1 MWRVYSRIVDN
12 HDPAYVALA
21 AVFCVLSSFTAV
33 GLVQRALETQGRGRL
48 LWLLAAGIVTGTGV
62 WTTHFTAMLG
72 FLPQAGLH
80 FEPGEAL
87 VSLTLCTVLTTLGW
101 IVGFADAGR
110 ARGVVAGF
118 LIGSGMA
125 IAHFFDMTALHG
137 PEIVRSDSAMLV
149 LAAVGGVAITGLAG
163 PLLERYAR
171 ATLAW
176 PAGAALALGVL
187 FLHFVAS
194 AGLELAPVAGLPQ
207 RPDLQLPGAGA
218 VLLGGVFLLLASA
231 LALVFHHRR
240 LAEVTASDGRRL
252 AMALDALKRGEAHH
266 RAFIE
271 LNSQIQWLADAEGQL
286 LEIGP
291 RWWDYAAVS
300 RERSIAEGWLE
311 AIHPEDRDPVLAR
324 WMQAVRTGDGSLAD
338 ARYRIR
344 FREGG
349 YRWFR
354 ARARPLRDQ
363 TGSVLRWYGSLED
376 IDEQVAAE
384 LALRQSEE
392 RYRLASQATNDI
404 IWDYDV
410 AGDRTRWEGAA
421 RKVLGYPEL
430 AQGTTYAWWHDKV
443 HPEDRLNVVGMEKPE
458 GLGEQG
464 QNTQEYRFRIADGS
478 YIWVS
483 SRRVLVND
491 AEGKP
496 VRFVGSILDITKRK
510 QAEAELQWAAFHDPL
525 TGLPNRALYAERLD
539 VALEGARSTG
549 EMVGLL
555 VFDLNNFKTLNDTMG
570 HAAGDRLLKEIAGRL
585 VAGVPE
591 GVTVARLGGD
601 EFAII
606 SPGLT
611 TADLRMEL
619 ARQRLGALDQPVA
632 IDGLQ
637 IAVSYCAGGAVFPR
651 DAQSAAELLRA
662 ADLALYAAKAEL
674 PGTIRGFQ
682 PQLLQASRT
691 RAKALANARQAL
703 DTDAIVPFYQPKL
716 CLRTGQVAG
725 FEALL
730 RWHDQSGLQ
739 PPASIAA
746 AFEDAELSVEI
757 TDRMLDRVLAD
768 LVAWHGQGL
777 AVGRVALNL
786 SAADLRQ
793 RGLAERVLWRLD
805 NAGLPGSVL
814 ELEVTESVLIS
825 QMGGHVSTLEKLQQA
840 GVTIALDDFGTG
852 YASLTHVQQFKVDVL
867 KIDRSFVELI
877 GSGERRDTAVINAVL
892 EMARSMGICTV
903 AEGIERRE
911 QAEYL
916 HGRGCDLG
924 QGFLFSRP
932 IPASRV
938 PAIIEQFE
946 ERRWE
951 AALPADQTAS

>member
-1 MWRVYSRIVDN
+1 MLRVYSGIVDN

-21 AVFCVLSSFTAV
+21 AIICILSSFTAV
-33 GLVQRALETQGRGRL
+33 GLAQRAIGAKGQDRV
-48 LWLLAAGIVTGTGV
+48 LWLLAAGVVTGAGV

-80 FEPGEAL
+80 FNPREAL
-87 VSLTLCTVLTTLGW
+87 VSVGLCLVLTMLGW
-101 IVGFADAGR
+101 IVGFANPQR
-110 ARGVVAGF
+110 ARGLLAGV
-118 LIGSGMA
+118 LIGAGLA

-137 PEIVRSDSAMLV
+137 AEIVRIDYGLLAM
-149 LAAVGGVAITGLAG
+149 AVIGGIAITALAG
-163 PLLERYAR
+163 PLLQRFAQ

-194 AGLELAPVAGLPQ
+194 AGIELAPLTGLPA
-207 RPDLQLPGAGA
+207 RPELKLAG
-218 VLLGGVFLLLASA
+218 VGGVLVGGSLLLLASA
-231 LALVFHHRR
+231 LTLVFHHRR
-240 LAEVTASDGRRL
+240 LADVTAADGKRL
-252 AMALDALKRGEAHH
+252 ASALEALRGSEAHH
-266 RAFIE
+266 RAYIE
-271 LNSQIQWLADAEGQL
+271 LNSQIQWLSDANGRV
-286 LEIGP
+286 LEMGP
-291 RWWDYAAVS
+291 RWWECVAVS
-300 RERSIAEGWLE
+300 REQSITEGWLN
-311 AIHPEDRDPVLAR
+311 AMHPDDREPVRALWAR
-324 WMQAVRTGDGSLAD
+324 AVRTGDGSIAD
-338 ARYRIR
+338 VRYRVR
-344 FREGG
+344 FRDGS

-354 ARARPLRDQ
+354 ARARPLRDEAG
-363 TGSVLRWYGSLED
+363 TVLRWYGSLED
-376 IDEQVAAE
+376 INDQVAAE
-384 LALRQSEE
+384 MALRRSEE
-392 RYRLASQATNDI
+392 RYRLASEATNDI

-410 AGDRTRWEGAA
+410 ERDRTTWTGIAG
-421 RKVLGYPEL
+421 KVLGYPEL
-430 AQGTTYAWWHDKV
+430 AQGTTIAWWADKV
-443 HPEDRLNVVGMEKPE
+443 HPEDRGALVGMEKP
-458 GLGEQG
+458 LGRDGQG
-464 QNTQEYRFRIADGS
+464 QNTQEYRFRAVNGD

-483 SRRVLVND
+483 SRRVLVPD
-491 AEGKP
+491 ASGKP
-496 VRFVGSILDITKRK
+496 VRFVGSMLDITARK
-510 QAEAELQWAAFHDPL
+510 QAETELQWAAFHDPL
-525 TGLPNRALYAERLD
+525 TGLPNRALYAQRLD
-539 VALEGARSTG
+539 AALERARGTG

-570 HAAGDRLLKEIAGRL
+570 HAAGDRLLKEIASRL
-585 VAGVPE
+585 VAAAPE

-601 EFAII
+601 EFAVI
-606 SPGLT
+606 SPGL
-611 TADLRMEL
+611 AAEDLRMEV
-619 ARQRLGALDQPVA
+619 ARQRLGPLDQPVA

-651 DAQSAAELLRA
+651 DAQSAGELLRA
-662 ADLALYAAKAEL
+662 ADLALYAAKADL

-682 PQLLQASRT
+682 PQMLQASEA
-691 RAKALANARQAL
+691 RARALANARKAL

-716 CLRTGQVAG
+716 CLRSGQVTG

-746 AFEDAELSVEI
+746 AFDDAQLSVEI

-768 LVAWHGQGL
+768 CVAWREGGL
-777 AVGRVALNL
+777 EVGRVALNL

-852 YASLTHVQQFKVDVL
+852 YASLTHLQQFKVDVL

-877 GSGERRDTAVINAVL
+877 GSSERRDTAVINAVL
-892 EMARSMGICTV
+892 EMSRSMGITTV

-911 QAEYL
+911 QAEFL
-916 HGRGCDLG
+916 HERGCDLG
-924 QGFLFSRP
+924 QGYLFSRP

-938 PAIIEQFE
+938 PDLLEQLE

-951 AALPADQTAS
+951 AALRADQTAG